1 MRAMKIKIV
10 PMELMHL
17 AEVLAIEQD
26 SFSDPWSE
34 YAFKSEISAN
44 PHAAYFVA
52 LEDGKVVG
60 YIGGWLIMDQLHITN
75 LAVDRNYRQKGIA
88 MDLLDRILEY
98 SWQEGIREATLE
110 VRVSNNS
117 AINLYRKKGFVSAGC
132 RPGYYLNNNEDALIM
147 WKEMKGDVGKDDMD
161 KLGSV

>member
-1 MRAMKIKIV
+1 MRKMDIKIV

-17 AEVLAIEQD
+17 PEVLAIEQD
-26 SFSDPWSE
+26 SFTDPWSE
-34 YAFKSEISAN
+34 YAFRTELCAN
-44 PHAAYFVA
+44 PHAVYFVA
-52 LEDGKVVG
+52 LADGQVVA
-60 YIGGWLIMDQLHITN
+60 YIGGWLIIDQLHITN
-75 LAVDRNYRQKGIA
+75 LAVAPDYRQKGIA
-88 MDLLDRILEY
+88 MALLDRILEY

-147 WKEMKGDVGKDDMD
+147 WKEMKGDVADDMD
-161 KLGSV
+161 GAGNV